1 MKKEYLY
8 VLLTYIT
15 MQLSGLIGMPALFFI
30 ATKMGVS
37 TTDAQFYATA
47 YWGIF
52 SFIVALIVILL
63 ILRKELTFH
72 ETPLRSD
79 IPKASATLSVF
90 WAIAGIFLAFF
101 SQSIAG
107 MIELAI
113 GIETGS
119 ENTQYL
125 ISVISKLPI
134 FIIITSVIGPILE
147 EVVFRKIIFG
157 SLYKRWNFFISA
169 LLSSFIF
176 GLVHFE
182 FEHIILYTAMGF
194 TFAFLYAKTQ
204 RILVPI
210 AAHVMMNTTVVLGQ
224 IVFKD
229 EIEKLL
235 NNMEQVQSFIGGLL

>member
-1 MKKEYLY
+1 MKKEYIY

-15 MQLSGLIGMPALFFI
+15 MQLSSFIGMPPLYLLAV
-30 ATKMGVS
+30 KMGYS
-37 TTDAQFYATA
+37 STDAELYATA

-52 SFIVALIVILL
+52 SFAVALLVILL
-63 ILRKELTFH
+63 ILRKELFKN
-72 ETPLRSD
+72 EPLLRTELPRAPAPVA
-79 IPKASATLSVF
+79 IL

-101 SQSIAG
+101 AQSIAS
-107 MIELAI
+107 MVETAI

-125 ISVISKLPI
+125 VSVIDKIPL
-134 FIIITSVIGPILE
+134 FIITTSIIAPILE

-157 SLYKRWNFFISA
+157 SMYKRWNFFISA

-210 AAHVMMNTTVVLGQ
+210 AAHVMMNTIVVIGQ
-224 IVFKD
+224 FVFRD
-229 EIEKLL
+229 DLERML
-235 NNMEQVQSFIGGLL
+235 NDMEQVQSFIGGFL

>member
-8 VLLTYIT
+8 VLLAYIT
-15 MQLSGLIGMPALFFI
+15 MQLSSFIGMPILFFI
-30 ATKMGVS
+30 ATKIGYSPM
-37 TTDAQFYATA
+37 DAQFYASA

-52 SFIVALIVILL
+52 SFTVALVVILL
-63 ILRKELTFH
+63 ILRKELTFKGA
-72 ETPLRSD
+72 PLRLD
-79 IPKASATLSVF
+79 TPKASGALSVF

-107 MIELAI
+107 MIETAI
-113 GIETGS
+113 GIQTGS

-125 ISVISKLPI
+125 VSVISKIPL
-134 FIIITSVIGPILE
+134 FIIITSIIGPILE

-210 AAHVMMNTTVVLGQ
+210 VAHVMMNTTVVIMQ

-229 EIEKLL
+229 EIEQILRD
-235 NNMEQVQSFIGGLL
+235 MEQVQSFIGGLL